1 MYRNPI
7 YYFVKTV
14 NNQEKII
21 LETEASC
28 IERALDYFY
37 VMIPESYGD
46 KKYTVRIK
54 KDNFR
59 SIASE
64 WD

>member
-1 MYRNPI
+1 MYRNPT
-7 YYFVKTV
+7 YHFVKTE

-37 VMIPESYGD
+37 VMEPKAYGD

-54 KDNFR
+54 KDDFR
-59 SIASE
+59 SVASE